1 MPLSVRSTNV
11 MTDIKTIY
19 KSGSVRL
26 KDTPRP
32 EDLDATTSP
41 VARLVERLR
50 A

>member
-1 MPLSVRSTNV
+1 MDV

-19 KSGSVRL
+19 KNGSVRL

-41 VARLVERLR
+41 VARLVDWLR

>member
-1 MPLSVRSTNV
+1 MPVSVRSTTV

-19 KSGSVRL
+19 KNGSVRL

-32 EDLDATTSP
+32 EDLDAATSP
-41 VARLVERLR
+41 IERLVERLR